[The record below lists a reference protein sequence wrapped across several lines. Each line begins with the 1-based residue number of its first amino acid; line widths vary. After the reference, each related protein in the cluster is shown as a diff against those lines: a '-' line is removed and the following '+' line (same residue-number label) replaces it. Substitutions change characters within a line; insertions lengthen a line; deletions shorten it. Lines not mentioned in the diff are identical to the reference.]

1 MSKNI
6 LNTLL
11 AVILTATVWTM
22 VYLSPSSSTVHA
34 QQTDTRLAELGHP
47 DAHLY
52 PVTITKGAAAGS
64 DSTVVC
70 ATNYTCDDKYGVLTF
85 TTGTVAGSG
94 AGTYANVAFNQAW
107 QSFLPSCVLT
117 GSSVVGGTT
126 TPVQT
131 VFYGLV
137 HEASAPALS
146 YDIKAVS
153 APANSTVWTLAYHCG
168 K

>member
-1 MSKNI
+1 MHR
-6 LNTLL
+6 LL
-11 AVILTATVWTM
+11 AFIAALL
-22 VYLSPSSSTVHA
+22 LSASCAA

-52 PVTITKGAAAGS
+52 PVVVTKGAAAGS
-64 DSTVVC
+64 DSTVAC
-70 ATNYTCDDKYGVLTF
+70 ATGYTCDDKYGVLTF

-94 AGTYANVAFNQAW
+94 AGVYANLAFNLPW
-107 QSFLPSCVLT
+107 QNFLPACVLT
-117 GSSVVGGTT
+117 GSSVVGGVI
-126 TPVQT
+126 TPVET

-137 HEASAPALS
+137 HESTAPGLS

-153 APANSTVWTLAYHCG
+153 APTISTVWTLTYHCG